1 MPELPEVE
9 HAAASLRRFLAGDR
23 IASAEGDR
31 TRLFR
36 GSSRDA
42 FERDLPGRAL
52 ERLTRFGKYLTLEL
66 DAGVVLLSHLG
77 MTGKWVRRSPGEPA
91 PAHSRARLLLASGS
105 VLHYSDPR
113 LLGRLAVL
121 RGVSPGEIPEI
132 AALGPDPLRDGIDV
146 DALARRAR
154 ASARAVKAILMDQA
168 VIAGLGNIQA
178 TEALF
183 RAGVHPARPGRSLSR
198 EEVAAIAA
206 GALGSIAHTL
216 RAIGAGEIAYLSESG
231 ATPNPFLVYAR
242 AGQPCPRCGAALET
256 RAIGGRSSA
265 FCPRCQPERGR
276 ARARAGPRRA
286 PQR

>member
-23 IASAEGDR
+23 IASAEGDT
-31 TRLFR
+31 TRVFR
-36 GSSRDA
+36 RSSRDA
-42 FERDLPGRAL
+42 FERELPGRAL
-52 ERLTRFGKYLTLEL
+52 ERLTRFGKYLVLEL

-77 MTGKWVRRSPGEPA
+77 MSGKWVRRSPGEPA
-91 PAHSRARLLLASGS
+91 PGHSRARLQLASGS
-105 VLHYSDPR
+105 VLHYNDPR

-146 DALARRAR
+146 DALMTRVR

-198 EEVAAIAA
+198 EEVAAIGA
-206 GALGSIAHTL
+206 GALASIAHTL
-216 RAIGAGEIAYLSESG
+216 GAIGAGEIAYLSESG
-231 ATPNPFLVYAR
+231 AAPNPFLVYAR
-242 AGQPCPRCGAALET
+242 AGAPCPRCGVALET
-256 RAIGGRSSA
+256 RAIGGRSSV

-276 ARARAGPRRA
+276 ARARAGLRRA
-286 PQR
+286 PRR